1 MRFRDQEPEQAE
13 LNLTPLIDVVFLL
26 LIFFMVS
33 TTFQKESE
41 IKISLPQAA
50 TDKQPLASDKIEVL
64 VNADGSMHVGGLE
77 LVNSQLATV
86 RQALQKAAN
95 GRRDIPLVIRADKGT
110 PYQAIVTVM
119 DAGSQIGL
127 LRISLPTLRV
137 QE

>member
-1 MRFRDQEPEQAE
+1 MKFREQEPEQAE

-50 TDKQPLASDKIEVL
+50 TDKQPLAMDKIEVM
-64 VNADGSMHVGGLE
+64 VNATGTMHVGGRE
-77 LVNSQLATV
+77 LVNSQLSTV

>member
-1 MRFRDQEPEQAE
+1 MKFREQEPEQAE

-50 TDKQPLASDKIEVL
+50 TDKQPLATDKIEVM
-64 VNADGSMHVGGLE
+64 VNATGTMHVGGRE
-77 LVNSQLATV
+77 LVNSQLSTV

>member
-50 TDKQPLASDKIEVL
+50 TDKQPIASDKIEVM
-64 VNADGSMHVGGLE
+64 VNAQGQMHVGGRE
-77 LVNSQLATV
+77 LVNGQLATV
-86 RQALQKAAN
+86 RQALQQAAN

-110 PYQAIVTVM
+110 PYQSIVTVM

>member
-1 MRFRDQEPEQAE
+1 MRFREQEPEQAE

-50 TDKQPLASDKIEVL
+50 TDKQPLATDKIEVM
-64 VNADGSMHVGGLE
+64 VNATGTMHVGGRE
-77 LVNSQLATV
+77 LVNSQLSTV

-110 PYQAIVTVM
+110 PYQSIVTVM

>member
-1 MRFRDQEPEQAE
+1 MKFSNQEPEPLE

-50 TDKQPLASDKIEVL
+50 TDKQPVATDKIEVMI
-64 VNADGSMHVGGLE
+64 NGAGKMHVGGHE
-77 LVNSQLATV
+77 LANSQIATV
-86 RQALQKAAN
+86 RQALKKAAN
-95 GRRDIPLVIRADKGT
+95 GRRDIPLVIRADKNS
-110 PYQAIVTVM
+110 PYQSIVTVM